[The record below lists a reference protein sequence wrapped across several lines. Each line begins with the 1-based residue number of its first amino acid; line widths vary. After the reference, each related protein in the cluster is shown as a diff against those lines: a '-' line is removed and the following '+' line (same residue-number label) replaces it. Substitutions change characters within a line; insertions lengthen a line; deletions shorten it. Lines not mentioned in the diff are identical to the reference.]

1 MHTTCPTSHYDL
13 STRNHLGMLAV
24 LMVANLFFAML
35 YFVRIPIE
43 FDFRQ
48 VIIQLRI
55 EAVLRDR
62 LHGCGLQGLG

>member
-1 MHTTCPTSHYDL
+1 
-13 STRNHLGMLAV
+13 MLAV

-55 EAVLRDR
+55 EANLGDR
-62 LHGCGLQGLG
+62 LLWRGLQGLG